1 MRRANLAAARVR
13 RGLTQGQMGIRCRIS
28 KKTYCSYERGVS
40 TPGLYAALNIADV
53 LGIKTVAELRDVFDL
68 PEGE

>member
-1 MRRANLAAARVR
+1 MRRTNLAAARVR
-13 RGLTQGQMGIRCRIS
+13 KGLTKCQMGVSCGIG

-53 LGIKTVAELRDVFDL
+53 LGIKTVAELREVFDL